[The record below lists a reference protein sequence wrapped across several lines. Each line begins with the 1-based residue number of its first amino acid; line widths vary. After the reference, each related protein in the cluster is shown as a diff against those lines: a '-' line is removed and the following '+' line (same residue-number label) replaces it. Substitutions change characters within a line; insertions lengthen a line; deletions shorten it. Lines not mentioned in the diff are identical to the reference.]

1 MKKII
6 LSIFIICGLQLPS
19 LAATYNCQVQEISNF
34 SFKRSNE
41 FLFPTYGDY
50 NDANGRALVCGHR
63 GTNGCD
69 SGAMVLI
76 NGEHYWR
83 NRRYEGMNVYV
94 CSTGGANAWAS
105 NNKDYIQVCS
115 NTSGKTKVGTDG
127 RFDYYCT
134 NVVNSYVNNWYC
146 VGQNGTDICRVDDSK
161 ICSPKSTKFRT
172 LNVGLA
178 YEGVTKQECTD
189 SGAKILD
196 PKGLEFEM
204 LCRPGPTLVCK
215 ATKCPNE
222 YTPNRSTG
230 KCDPTDN
237 NNNGGGG
244 GGTGTNSCE
253 QTRCGGLSGS
263 KYNECVACCHVASSV
278 ANWNGNSCVC
288 AQFPD
293 QMKFIPN
300 TNPKTGGVCLK
311 SNDGLSE
318 EDKDKLLEP
327 IELYECDPAKIAQVF
342 TWQTQYANNS
352 QISAQITAIL
362 QYCDDIHRTELQF
375 NSMYNQLQILIN
387 NANDAAELNQRQTSS
402 RRNIERAMS
411 DIDSIRSTLD
421 QSKWKNADGGFNT
434 SRLLSDSIAG
444 VVLGTASGLIVSHV
458 VKKNQVENGFED
470 IQCTVGGQVVASW
483 GDEFQVGIQ

>member
-1 MKKII
+1 MLTESGITGGPNNNDDHRF
-6 LSIFIICGLQLPS
+6 SGQLCYMCD
-19 LAATYNCQVQEISNF
+19 TGGSN
-34 SFKRSNE
+34 SQCD
-41 FLFPTYGDY
+41 YGDIVVIARPGGQGTAFQCVD
-50 NDANGRALVCGHR
+50 DAG
-63 GTNGCD
+63 
-69 SGAMVLI
+69 
-76 NGEHYWR
+76 
-83 NRRYEGMNVYV
+83 
-94 CSTGGANAWAS
+94 
-105 NNKDYIQVCS
+105 
-115 NTSGKTKVGTDG
+115 
-127 RFDYYCT
+127 
-134 NVVNSYVNNWYC
+134 
-146 VGQNGTDICRVDDSK
+146 VDDSWQEIPESSLCK
-161 ICSPKSTKFRT
+161 CGDSPLTQMDGYIENAMLSEIREGQCNRGSKSNLIDQTGPQLSVCRYRECMKGYKS
-172 LNVGLA
+172 LNGNMCVPETA
-178 YEGVTKQECTD
+178 Q
-189 SGAKILD
+189 SD
-196 PKGLEFEM
+196 P
-204 LCRPGPTLVCK
+204 
-215 ATKCPNE
+215 ADNNE
-222 YTPNRSTG
+222 
-230 KCDPTDN
+230 DEEDN
-237 NNNGGGG
+237 NNNNNNNSGGVVVS
-244 GGTGTNSCE
+244 NACE

-293 QMKFIPN
+293 QMKFVPN

-318 EDKDKLLEP
+318 EDREDALAEISP

-444 VVLGTASGLIVSHV
+444 VVLGTAGGLITSHV

-470 IQCTVGGQVVASW
+470 IQCTVGGQVVANW

>member
-146 VGQNGTDICRVDDSK
+146 VGQNGTDICRVAVDTAQS
-161 ICSPKSTKFRT
+161 
-172 LNVGLA
+172 
-178 YEGVTKQECTD
+178 
-189 SGAKILD
+189 D
-196 PKGLEFEM
+196 P
-204 LCRPGPTLVCK
+204 
-215 ATKCPNE
+215 ADNNE
-222 YTPNRSTG
+222 
-230 KCDPTDN
+230 DEEDN
-237 NNNGGGG
+237 NNNNNNTSVGVSVP
-244 GGTGTNSCE
+244 NRCE
-253 QTRCGGLSGS
+253 QTLCGGLSGS
-263 KYNECVACCHVASSV
+263 KYNECVACCHVTSSV

-293 QMKFIPN
+293 QMKFVPN

-318 EDKDKLLEP
+318 EDREDALAEISP

-362 QYCDDIHRTELQF
+362 AYCDDIHRTELQF

-444 VVLGTASGLIVSHV
+444 VVLGTAGGLITSHV

-470 IQCTVGGQVVASW
+470 IQCTVGGQVVANW

>member
-1 MKKII
+1 MRFF
-6 LSIFIICGLQLPS
+6 LLFCGLFALSYIQPTMAADSIRDACYATTKCGARSALQWMSAVTGAQVGASMGVLVGAPIMS
-19 LAATYNCQVQEISNF
+19 GYAGFVAGNNLGGRLAKKYSADEY
-34 SFKRSNE
+34 
-41 FLFPTYGDY
+41 LYLD
-50 NDANGRALVCGHR
+50 NGQCLE
-63 GTNGCD
+63 CD
-69 SGAMVLI
+69 THQI
-76 NGEHYWR
+76 GEHYECPNGTIATNGSNVFRCRTQTFKDAWAEIR
-83 NRRYEGMNVYV
+83 LAPCPNSPIKSSDVKNSRITIRADIEKTVATGINVYSGDA
-94 CSTGGANAWAS
+94 CLYIDCPEGFTQNSSTNSCEPNETSDS
-105 NNKDYIQVCS
+105 NNS
-115 NTSGKTKVGTDG
+115 NGTANNNTS
-127 RFDYYCT
+127 
-134 NVVNSYVNNWYC
+134 
-146 VGQNGTDICRVDDSK
+146 
-161 ICSPKSTKFRT
+161 
-172 LNVGLA
+172 
-178 YEGVTKQECTD
+178 
-189 SGAKILD
+189 
-196 PKGLEFEM
+196 
-204 LCRPGPTLVCK
+204 
-215 ATKCPNE
+215 
-222 YTPNRSTG
+222 
-230 KCDPTDN
+230 
-237 NNNGGGG
+237 GGGG
-244 GGTGTNSCE
+244 GVPNRCE

-318 EDKDKLLEP
+318 EDREDALAEISP

-444 VVLGTASGLIVSHV
+444 VVLGTAGGLITTVARLLPTGVTSSKSVSN
-458 VKKNQVENGFED
+458 KY
-470 IQCTVGGQVVASW
+470 IYST
-483 GDEFQVGIQ
+483 

>member
-253 QTRCGGLSGS
+253 QTRCNGLSGD

-278 ANWNGNSCVC
+278 ANWHGDSCVC

-318 EDKDKLLEP
+318 EDKDKLLE
-327 IELYECDPAKIAQVF
+327 LYECDPAMMAQL
-342 TWQTQYANNS
+342 TTTLQIQYASNTT
-352 QISAQITAIL
+352 ISGKILAII
-362 QYCDDIHRTELQF
+362 QYCEGNPNENTFIA
-375 NSMYNQLQILIN
+375 MYNQLLALIDQEN
-387 NANDAAELNQRQTSS
+387 AAELNQRQTSS

-470 IQCTVGGQVVASW
+470 IQCTVGGQVVANW

>member
-1 MKKII
+1 MKSII
-6 LSIFIICGLQLPS
+6 LGIFIVCGLQLPS

-178 YEGVTKQECTD
+178 YEGVNKQDCTD

-253 QTRCGGLSGS
+253 QTRCGGLSGD

-278 ANWNGNSCVC
+278 ANWNGSTCIC
-288 AQFPD
+288 AQNASYLFV
-293 QMKFIPN
+293 PN
-300 TNPKTGGVCLK
+300 SNPKTGGQCYMHEQLPEIVVLP
-311 SNDGLSE
+311 
-318 EDKDKLLEP
+318 EP
-327 IELYECDPAKIAQVF
+327 EYECDPAMMEQLTTTLQI
-342 TWQTQYANNS
+342 QYASNTT
-352 QISAQITAIL
+352 ISGKILAII
-362 QYCDDIHRTELQF
+362 QYCEGNPNENTFIA
-375 NSMYNQLQILIN
+375 MYNQLLALIDQENAAAQITQQQ
-387 NANDAAELNQRQTSS
+387 NAS
-402 RRNIERAMS
+402 RRRIERAMS

-444 VVLGTASGLIVSHV
+444 VVLGTAGGLITSHV

-470 IQCTVGGQVVASW
+470 IQCTVGGQVVANW

>member
-6 LSIFIICGLQLPS
+6 LSIFIICGLHLPA

-146 VGQNGTDICRVDDSK
+146 VGQNGTDICRVAVD
-161 ICSPKSTKFRT
+161 TT
-172 LNVGLA
+172 
-178 YEGVTKQECTD
+178 
-189 SGAKILD
+189 
-196 PKGLEFEM
+196 
-204 LCRPGPTLVCK
+204 PTL
-215 ATKCPNE
+215 
-222 YTPNRSTG
+222 TPA
-230 KCDPTDN
+230 PTP
-237 NNNGGGG
+237 
-244 GGTGTNSCE
+244 TPTPTPTPAPAPTPTPAPTPAPSCE
-253 QTRCGGLSGS
+253 QTRCSALNGS
-263 KYNECVACCHVASSV
+263 IKNECIACCNVPASV
-278 ANWNGNSCVC
+278 AVWRNYQCICIDN
-288 AQFPD
+288 D
-293 QMKFIPN
+293 QTFISDD
-300 TNPKTGGVCLK
+300 NPRNGGVCINIDLPTPTPAP
-311 SNDGLSE
+311 
-318 EDKDKLLEP
+318 EP
-327 IELYECDPAKIAQVF
+327 EPDPEPAYICDPAIMAQL
-342 TWQTQYANNS
+342 TTTLQIQYASNTT
-352 QISAQITAIL
+352 ISGKILAII
-362 QYCDDIHRTELQF
+362 QYCEGKPNENTFIA
-375 NSMYNQLQILIN
+375 MYNQLLALIN
-387 NANDAAELNQRQTSS
+387 QENAAAQLTQQQNAS
-402 RRNIERAMS
+402 RRRIEGAIS
-411 DIDSIRSTLD
+411 DIESIVSTLD
-421 QSKWKNADGGFNT
+421 RSKWKNAEGGFNT

-444 VVLGTASGLIVSHV
+444 VVLGTAGGLITSHV
-458 VKKNQVENGFED
+458 VKKNQVEGGFED
-470 IQCTVGGQVVASW
+470 IQCTVGGQVVSGW